1 LEALKITN
9 KMTGKME
16 GMISLNT
23 SSLNNKFCIAM
34 AKKDLICSK
43 CYSNQMLK
51 MYKNA
56 DAAFQHN
63 GRLLSEGKLEDLPR
77 FNAAFV
83 RFNAFGELI
92 NDSHMYNLI
101 KICEHNPNTTFTLWT
116 KKKGIVI
123 KMLGQYGKPKN
134 LLLVYSSEEVG
145 VRELLPL
152 YFDKVFTVY
161 GKVSKIDINCGDKK
175 CFDCRLCYTKNRTIY
190 IKERIK

>member
-1 LEALKITN
+1 LEALKIT
-9 KMTGKME
+9 KRMTGKME

-34 AKKDLICSK
+34 SKKDIICSK
-43 CYSNQMLK
+43 CYSNRMLK
-51 MYKNA
+51 MYKTA
-56 DAAFQHN
+56 DGAFQHN
-63 GRLLSEGKLEDLPR
+63 GRLLSEGKLEDLPQ

-92 NDSHMYNLI
+92 NDTHLYNLVR
-101 KICEHNPNTTFTLWT
+101 ICNANPQTTFTLWT
-116 KKKGIVI
+116 KKKGIVAKI
-123 KMLGQYGKPKN
+123 LAQYGKPN
-134 LLLVYSSEEVG
+134 NMLLVYSSEGVG

-161 GKVSKIDINCGDKK
+161 DKVSQVDINCGDKK

-190 IKERIK
+190 IKEKLK